1 MKKTIL
7 ILFSTAA
14 IFSSCT
20 KNKNVIKGIVTYKDG
35 TGLVNKAYN
44 ATVNIM
50 STEDKAGLSFTYQAK
65 TALDGTYSVNQ
76 VDDGEW
82 YVYATYTEDTLTYK
96 GKTDLFKV
104 KGDDEV
110 VRDLTL
116 NR

>member
-1 MKKTIL
+1 MKKSIIL
-7 ILFSTAA
+7 LLSAVAIL
-14 IFSSCT
+14 SSCT
-20 KNKNVIKGIVTYKDG
+20 KNKNVIKGSITYKDG
-35 TGLVNKAYN
+35 TGVVSKAYN

-50 STEDKAGLSFTYQAK
+50 STEDKAGLSFTYQVK
-65 TALDGTYSVNQ
+65 TGLDGTYSVNQ

-82 YVYATYTEDTLTYK
+82 YVYSTYTEDTLTYK

-110 VRDLTL
+110 VRDMTL